1 MLGGM
6 NTSTIKYLCFGCEKC
21 KGTEDELFVYI
32 FPSYKKVYLGTKREK
47 VYYFYFSKV
56 NKSKLLC
63 PSSFSSVDALPKDRG
78 VLPGRITSLEDL
90 MKRIAECG

>member
-1 MLGGM
+1 M
-6 NTSTIKYLCFGCEKC
+6 NTSTITHLCFGCEKC

-47 VYYFYFSKV
+47 VYYFYFPEV
-56 NKSKLLC
+56 NKSKLLR
-63 PSSFSSVDALPKDRG
+63 PSSFSSVEALPKDRG

>member
-1 MLGGM
+1 MLHEM
-6 NTSTIKYLCFGCEKC
+6 TTSTITHLCFGCEKC

-32 FPSYKKVYLGTKREK
+32 FPSYKRVYLGTKREK
-47 VYYFYFSKV
+47 VYYFYFPEV
-56 NKSKLLC
+56 NKSKLLR
-63 PSSFSSVDALPKDRG
+63 PSSFSSVEALPKDRG

>member
-1 MLGGM
+1 MLHEM
-6 NTSTIKYLCFGCEKC
+6 TTSTITHLCFGCEKC

-32 FPSYKKVYLGTKREK
+32 FPSYKKIYLGTKREK
-47 VYYFYFSKV
+47 VYYFYFPEI
-56 NKSKLLC
+56 NKSSLLH

-78 VLPGRITSLEDL
+78 VLSGRITSLEDL